1 MNSSGSKPKP
11 LQFISP
17 LHRANR
23 QAAIFLAE
31 KFDDLGVAAPEAHL
45 LIYVHTYGP
54 CAIGELV
61 RVFGYK
67 KPAMTHMLDR
77 LERKKFV
84 LRSVNPEDRRSF
96 VVTTTEQGDSVAVEG
111 RRRVEE
117 LDARIRRG
125 VSAEDLQG
133 FLNVVAAVA
142 SVTGIDVRK
151 GEGPSTAT
159 PRRR

>member
-1 MNSSGSKPKP
+1 
-11 LQFISP
+11 
-17 LHRANR
+17 
-23 QAAIFLAE
+23 
-31 KFDDLGVAAPEAHL
+31 
-45 LIYVHTYGP
+45 
-54 CAIGELV
+54 V

-133 FLNVVAAVA
+133 FLNVVAAVT

-159 PRRR
+159 PRRK